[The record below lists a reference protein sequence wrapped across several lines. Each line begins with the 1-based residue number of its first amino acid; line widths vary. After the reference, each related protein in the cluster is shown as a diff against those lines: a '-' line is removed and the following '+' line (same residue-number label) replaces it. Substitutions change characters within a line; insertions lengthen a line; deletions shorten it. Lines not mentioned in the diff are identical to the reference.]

1 MLRRP
6 RQVGGSGLD
15 PHHGRD
21 VGVRVGQ
28 RLHQVVSDP
37 PGRSGHQYHAPHP
50 IAPDSGGLGIPV
62 SSDAEREEFLAGV
75 HVGVLSPAV
84 GTAGR
89 TLAVSVWY
97 SY

>member
-1 MLRRP
+1 MSAAR
-6 RQVGGSGLD
+6 
-15 PHHGRD
+15 
-21 VGVRVGQ
+21 
-28 RLHQVVSDP
+28 
-37 PGRSGHQYHAPHP
+37 
-50 IAPDSGGLGIPV
+50 
-62 SSDAEREEFLAGV
+62 REEFLAGV